1 MNFAL
6 QKGRKMTEER
16 KAGSK
21 IYERKMTLFL
31 GMRPIL
37 LKSGPSK
44 KFVYN
49 QFFAWCRA
57 KNK

>member
-1 MNFAL
+1 MNL
-6 QKGRKMTEER
+6 ERKKGRKMTEER

-21 IYERKMTLFL
+21 IYESKMTLFL

-37 LKSGPSK
+37 LKSGPSQ

-57 KNK
+57 RNK